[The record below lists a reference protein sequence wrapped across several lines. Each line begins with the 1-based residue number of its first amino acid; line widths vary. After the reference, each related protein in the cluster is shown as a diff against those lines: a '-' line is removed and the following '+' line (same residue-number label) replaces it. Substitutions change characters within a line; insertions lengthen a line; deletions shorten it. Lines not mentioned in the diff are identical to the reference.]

1 MNKVTVILPEAIVEY
16 IISFICDRRGYNII
30 NYKQRK
36 KDNWYRMYRLIKE
49 IEYFGKTGYSVAWLK
64 SCGTQRSNI
73 CRFKKSLKDGK
84 PSVVYHIGCYMNSD
98 IERRSMP
105 MSLEGH
111 YQGLEKI

>member
-36 KDNWYRMYRLIKE
+36 KDNSSRMTRLLLE
-49 IEYFGKTGYSVAWLK
+49 IRYFGKTGYSIPWLK
-64 SCGTQRSNI
+64 PIKCQRLKT
-73 CRFKKSLKDGK
+73 RDFKKSLKDGK
-84 PSVVYHIGCYMNSD
+84 PAVVYHTGCYINY
-98 IERRSMP
+98 SMEIGVFP
-105 MSLEGH
+105 NLRLH

>member
-30 NYKQRK
+30 NYKLRK

-64 SCGTQRSNI
+64 PIKCQRLKT
-73 CRFKKSLKDGK
+73 REFKKSLKDGK
-84 PSVVYHIGCYMNSD
+84 PVVLYHTGCYINY
-98 IERRSMP
+98 SMELGVFP
-105 MSLEGH
+105 NLRLH